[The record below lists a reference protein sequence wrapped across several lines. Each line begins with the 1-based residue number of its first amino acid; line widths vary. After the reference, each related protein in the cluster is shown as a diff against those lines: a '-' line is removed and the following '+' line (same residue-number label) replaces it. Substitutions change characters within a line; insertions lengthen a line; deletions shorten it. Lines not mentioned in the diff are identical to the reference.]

1 MCTAGK
7 RRSGPISSI
16 FKAKAGR
23 HKEYVER
30 IESLCGRLLDAVDLE
45 QRERAIELL
54 AKVAIANANPTY
66 ATYDDTGD
74 NALHCAAKNRDTVL
88 IELLLS
94 AGADPLKKMTI
105 ISMLT
110 IFCPVTTNMPVAFWT
125 LQSNKDVSL
134 HLATNSKIPDVTCL
148 FTSTCTYA
156 SQLCRLV

>member
-1 MCTAGK
+1 MHLLKHFGMVLTLIVHTCMCTAGK

-16 FKAKAGR
+16 FKAKAG
-23 HKEYVER
+23 HHQEYVER

-54 AKVAIANANPTY
+54 AKVVIANANPTY

-94 AGADPLKKMTI
+94 AGADPLKK
-105 ISMLT
+105 
-110 IFCPVTTNMPVAFWT
+110 NDD
-125 LQSNKDVSL
+125 NKYAYDLLPSHYEYARDL
-134 HLATNSKIPDVTCL
+134 LDIAEQQRRLATSGD
-148 FTSTCTYA
+148 
-156 SQLCRLV
+156 